1 MTEKPARKQ
10 DSPLRKGWTT
20 GACATAAT
28 RAAWQ
33 ALLSGEFPD
42 PVTITLP
49 RGETPSFTLVKAQ
62 TGDGWA
68 RASVIKDAGDDP
80 DVTHG
85 AEIIATIRYGKQGSG
100 ITFHAGDGVGTI
112 TKPGLPIPVG
122 EAAINPK
129 PREMMTQQ
137 IVELANRFNA
147 ATDVEI
153 EISIPGGQ
161 EIALKTWNP
170 RLGIVG
176 GLSVLGTTGIVI
188 PFSCSAWIHSIHR
201 GIDVARAT
209 GRKHVA
215 GATGKTS
222 EAAIRQF
229 YNLPDEAILDMGDF
243 VGGMLKYLR
252 RHPVNYVTISGGFAK
267 LVKLAQGHMDLHSS
281 RSEVDFGK
289 LAETVATLGGDA
301 ELVSEITNANTAKQ
315 VLELCTSR
323 NVDIART
330 IALQAGETARATIDG
345 ASAIEVVVVDRVGKI
360 IARAGHGDFDTF
372 LPAKT
377 TNPNL

>member
-1 MTEKPARKQ
+1 MTRKP
-10 DSPLRKGWTT
+10 DGPLRKGWTT

-49 RGETPSFTLVKAQ
+49 RGETPSFSLIKAE
-62 TGDGWA
+62 TGEGWA

-85 AEIIATIRYGKQGSG
+85 AEIIATIRHGQQGSG
-100 ITFHAGDGVGTI
+100 ITFRAGDGVGMI

-147 ATDVEI
+147 TADVEI

-209 GRKHVA
+209 GRRHVA

-229 YNLPDEAILDMGDF
+229 YSLPDEAILDMGDF

-252 RHPVNYVTISGGFAK
+252 RHPVEFVTISGGFAK

-281 RSEVDFGK
+281 RSEVDFEK
-289 LAETVATLGGDA
+289 LAETVAALGGDTG
-301 ELVSEITNANTAKQ
+301 LVSEVASANTAKQ

-330 IALQAGETARATIDG
+330 IALQAAEAARATIDG
-345 ASAIEVVVVDRVGKI
+345 ASAIEIVVVDRAGRIV
-360 IARAGHGDFDTF
+360 ARAGHGDFDAF
-372 LPAKT
+372 LPAKA

>member
-1 MTEKPARKQ
+1 MTRKP
-10 DSPLRKGWTT
+10 DGPLRKGWTT

-49 RGETPSFTLVKAQ
+49 RGETPSFSLIKAE
-62 TGDGWA
+62 TGEGWA

-85 AEIIATIRYGKQGSG
+85 AEIIATIRHGQQGSG
-100 ITFHAGDGVGTI
+100 ITFRAGDGVGMI

-147 ATDVEI
+147 TADVEI

-176 GLSVLGTTGIVI
+176 GLSVLGTTGVVI

-222 EAAIRQF
+222 ESAIRQF

>member
-1 MTEKPARKQ
+1 MTRKP
-10 DSPLRKGWTT
+10 DGPLRKGWTT

-42 PVTITLP
+42 PVTIILP
-49 RGETPSFTLVKAQ
+49 RGETPSFNLIKAE

-68 RASVIKDAGDDP
+68 QASVIKDAGDDP

-85 AEIIATIRYGKQGSG
+85 AEIIATIRHGQQGSG
-100 ITFHAGDGVGTI
+100 ITFHAGDGVGMI

-147 ATDVEI
+147 TTDVEI
-153 EISIPGGQ
+153 EISIPGGR

-176 GLSVLGTTGIVI
+176 GLSVLGTTGVVI

-252 RHPVNYVTISGGFAK
+252 RHPVDYITISGGFAK

-281 RSEVDFGK
+281 RSEVDFNK
-289 LAETVATLGGDA
+289 LSDTVAALGGDA
-301 ELVSEITNANTAKQ
+301 ELVSEIANANTAKQ
-315 VLELCTSR
+315 VLELCSSR

-330 IALQAGETARATIDG
+330 IALQAGETARATIDS
-345 ASAIEVVVVDRVGKI
+345 ASAIEIVVVDRVGRI
-360 IARAGHGDFDTF
+360 IARAGHGDFDAF
-372 LPAKT
+372 LPAEGTK
-377 TNPNL
+377 PNL

>member
-1 MTEKPARKQ
+1 MSKKP
-10 DSPLRKGWTT
+10 DGPLRKGWTT

-33 ALLSGEFPD
+33 AMLSGQFPN

-49 RGETPSFTLVKAQ
+49 RGETPSFALVKAE

-85 AEIIATIRYGKQGSG
+85 AEIIATLRRAEPGNG
-100 ITFHAGDGVGTI
+100 ITFHAGDGVGRI
-112 TKPGLPIPVG
+112 TKPGLPLPVG
-122 EAAINPK
+122 EPAINPK
-129 PREMMTQQ
+129 PREMMIAQ
-137 IVELANRFNA
+137 ITDLAERFDVA
-147 ATDVEI
+147 PDVEI

-161 EIALKTWNP
+161 EIATKTWNP

-209 GRKHVA
+209 GRTHVA

-222 EAAIRQF
+222 EAAIRTF
-229 YNLPDEAILDMGDF
+229 YGLPDEAILDMGDF

-252 RHPVNYVTISGGFAK
+252 KHPVEHVSIAGGFAK
-267 LVKLAQGHMDLHSS
+267 LVKLAQGHLDLHSS
-281 RSEVDFGK
+281 RSQVDFDR
-289 LAETVATLGGDA
+289 LAQTVKHCGGDA
-301 ELVSEITNANTAKQ
+301 MLQDATRTANTAKQ
-315 VLELCTSR
+315 VLEQCQAA
-323 NVDIART
+323 NVDIADT
-330 IALQAGETARATIDG
+330 IARQACESARATLDG
-345 ASAIEVVVVDRVGKI
+345 ATVVEIVITDRDGKI
-360 IARAGHGDFDTF
+360 IARHSPGDFDTF
-372 LPAKT
+372 RPPAK
-377 TNPNL
+377 N

>member
-1 MTEKPARKQ
+1 MTRKP
-10 DSPLRKGWTT
+10 DGPLRKGWTT

-49 RGETPSFTLVKAQ
+49 RGETPSFSLIKAE
-62 TGDGWA
+62 TGEGWA

-85 AEIIATIRYGKQGSG
+85 AEIIATIRHGQQGSG
-100 ITFHAGDGVGTI
+100 ITFRAGDGVGMI

-147 ATDVEI
+147 TADVEI

-176 GLSVLGTTGIVI
+176 GLSVLGTTGVVI

-229 YNLPDEAILDMGDF
+229 YSLPDEAILDMGDF

-252 RHPVNYVTISGGFAK
+252 CHPVEFVTISGGFAK

-281 RSEVDFGK
+281 RSEVDFDK
-289 LAETVATLGGDA
+289 LAETVAALGGDA
-301 ELVSEITNANTAKQ
+301 GLVSEVASANTAKQ

-330 IALQAGETARATIDG
+330 IALQAAEAARATIDG
-345 ASAIEVVVVDRVGKI
+345 ASAIEIVVVDRAGRIV
-360 IARAGHGDFDTF
+360 ARAGHGNFDAF
-372 LPAKT
+372 LPAKA

>member
-1 MTEKPARKQ
+1 I
-10 DSPLRKGWTT
+10 
-20 GACATAAT
+20 C
-28 RAAWQ
+28 AAWQ

-42 PVTITLP
+42 PVTIILP
-49 RGETPSFTLVKAQ
+49 RGETPSFNLIKAE

-85 AEIIATIRYGKQGSG
+85 AEIIATIRHGQQGSG
-100 ITFHAGDGVGTI
+100 ITFHAGDGVGMI

-137 IVELANRFNA
+137 IVELANKFNA
-147 ATDVEI
+147 TTDVEI
-153 EISIPGGQ
+153 EISIPGGR

-176 GLSVLGTTGIVI
+176 GLSVLGTTGVVI

-252 RHPVNYVTISGGFAK
+252 RHPVDHITISGGFAK

-281 RSEVDFGK
+281 RSEVDFNK
-289 LAETVATLGGDA
+289 LSDTVAALGGDA
-301 ELVSEITNANTAKQ
+301 ELVSEIANANTAKQ
-315 VLELCTSR
+315 VLELCSSR

-345 ASAIEVVVVDRVGKI
+345 ASAIEIVVVDRVGRI
-360 IARAGHGDFDTF
+360 IARAGHGDFDAF
-372 LPAKT
+372 LPAEGTK
-377 TNPNL
+377 PNL

>member
-1 MTEKPARKQ
+1 MARKP
-10 DSPLRKGWTT
+10 DGPLRKGWTT

-33 ALLSGEFPD
+33 ALLSGDFPD

-49 RGETPSFTLVKAQ
+49 RGETPSFELIKAE

-85 AEIIATIRYGKQGSG
+85 AEIIATVRHGKPGNG

-112 TKPGLPIPVG
+112 TKPGLPLPPG

-129 PREMMTQQ
+129 PREMMIAQ
-137 IVELANRFNA
+137 ITELCETFGAKP
-147 ATDVEI
+147 DVEI
-153 EISIPGGQ
+153 EISIPGGA
-161 EIALKTWNP
+161 EIATKTWNG

-176 GLSVLGTTGIVI
+176 GLSVLGTTGVVI

-209 GRKHVA
+209 GRIHVA

-222 EAAIRQF
+222 EAAIRAF
-229 YNLPDEAILDMGDF
+229 YDLPEEAIMDMGDF

-252 RHPVNYVTISGGFAK
+252 KNPVAFVSIAGGFAK
-267 LVKLAQGHMDLHSS
+267 LVKLAQGHLDLHSS
-281 RSEVDFGK
+281 RSEVDFDK
-289 LAETVATLGGDA
+289 LAQTVALSGGDA
-301 ELVSEITNANTAKQ
+301 ELQDQTRNANTAKQ
-315 VLELCTSR
+315 VLELCQAAGVRIEDT
-323 NVDIART
+323 IAR
-330 IALQAGETARATIDG
+330 QACESARATLDG
-345 ASAIEVVVVDRVGKI
+345 AGAIEIVVTDRSGTI
-360 IARAGHGDFDTF
+360 IARHGVGDFEPF
-372 LPAKT
+372 RPVQA
-377 TNPNL
+377 N

>member
-1 MTEKPARKQ
+1 MTRKP
-10 DSPLRKGWTT
+10 DGPLRKGWTT

-33 ALLSGEFPD
+33 ALLSGDFPN

-49 RGETPSFTLVKAQ
+49 RGETPSFKLIRAEK
-62 TGDGWA
+62 GDGWA

-85 AEIIATIRYGKQGSG
+85 AEIISTVRIGAPKSG

-112 TKPGLPIPVG
+112 TKPGLPLPPG
-122 EAAINPK
+122 EPAINPK
-129 PREMMTQQ
+129 PREMMIGQ
-137 IVELANRFNA
+137 ITELCDQFSAKA
-147 ATDVEI
+147 DVEI
-153 EISIPGGQ
+153 EISIPGGA
-161 EIALKTWNP
+161 EIAKKTWNG

-209 GRKHVA
+209 GRNHVA

-222 EAAIRQF
+222 EAAIRAF
-229 YNLPDEAILDMGDF
+229 YGLPEEAILDMGDF

-252 RHPVNYVTISGGFAK
+252 KNPVPYVSIAGGFAK
-267 LVKLAQGHMDLHSS
+267 LVKLAQGHLDLHSS
-281 RSEVDFGK
+281 RSQVDFDR
-289 LAETVATLGGDA
+289 LAQTVASCGGD
-301 ELVSEITNANTAKQ
+301 ETLQDQCRRANTAKQ
-315 VLELCTSR
+315 VLELCQESDVNIAST
-323 NVDIART
+323 IAR
-330 IALQAGETARATIDG
+330 QACESARATLDG
-345 ASAIEVVVVDRVGKI
+345 AAAVEIVITNRDGTI
-360 IARAGHGDFDTF
+360 IARHGIGDFDQF
-372 LPAKT
+372 RPVAS
-377 TNPNL
+377 

>member
-1 MTEKPARKQ
+1 MTRKP
-10 DSPLRKGWTT
+10 DGPLRKGWTT

-49 RGETPSFTLVKAQ
+49 RGETPSFSLIKAE
-62 TGDGWA
+62 TGEGWA

-85 AEIIATIRYGKQGSG
+85 AEIIATIRHGQQGSG
-100 ITFHAGDGVGTI
+100 ITFRAGDGVGMI

-147 ATDVEI
+147 TADVEI

-176 GLSVLGTTGIVI
+176 GLSVLGTTGVVI

-229 YNLPDEAILDMGDF
+229 YSLPDQAALPNWSNWRRVIWTCIAADPKSISTNL
-243 VGGMLKYLR
+243 LKPLP
-252 RHPVNYVTISGGFAK
+252 H
-267 LVKLAQGHMDLHSS
+267 LAVMPDSY
-281 RSEVDFGK
+281 RK
-289 LAETVATLGGDA
+289 
-301 ELVSEITNANTAKQ
+301 
-315 VLELCTSR
+315 
-323 NVDIART
+323 
-330 IALQAGETARATIDG
+330 
-345 ASAIEVVVVDRVGKI
+345 
-360 IARAGHGDFDTF
+360 
-372 LPAKT
+372 LPAPILPSRFWNFAHPET
-377 TNPNL
+377 LT

>member
-1 MTEKPARKQ
+1 MARKP
-10 DSPLRKGWTT
+10 DGPLRKGWTT

-33 ALLSGEFPD
+33 AILSGNFPD

-49 RGETPSFTLVKAQ
+49 RGETPSFSLVKAE

-85 AEIIATIRYGKQGSG
+85 AEIIATIRRAKPGNG

-112 TKPGLPIPVG
+112 TKPGLPLPPG

-129 PREMMTQQ
+129 PREMMVGQ
-137 IVELANRFNA
+137 ITELAEKFGVSS
-147 ATDVEI
+147 DVEI

-161 EIALKTWNP
+161 EIATKTWNP

-209 GRKHVA
+209 GRNHVA

-222 EAAIRQF
+222 EAAIRTF
-229 YNLPDEAILDMGDF
+229 YGLPDEAILDMGDF

-252 RHPVNYVTISGGFAK
+252 KNPVEFVSISGGFAK
-267 LVKLAQGHMDLHSS
+267 LVKLAQGHLDLHSS
-281 RSEVDFGK
+281 RSQVDFDK
-289 LAETVATLGGDA
+289 LAETIALSGGD
-301 ELVSEITNANTAKQ
+301 ENLQYQTRTANTAKQ
-315 VLELCTSR
+315 VLELCQAA
-323 NVDIART
+323 NVNIADTIAR
-330 IALQAGETARATIDG
+330 QACESARATLDG
-345 ASAIEVVVVDRVGKI
+345 ANAIEIVITDRDGLI
-360 IARAGHGDFDTF
+360 IARHGFGDFDQFKPVT
-372 LPAKT
+372 PI
-377 TNPNL
+377 

>member
-1 MTEKPARKQ
+1 MTRKP
-10 DSPLRKGWTT
+10 DGPLRKGWTT

-49 RGETPSFTLVKAQ
+49 RGETPSFSLIKAE
-62 TGDGWA
+62 TGEGWA

-85 AEIIATIRYGKQGSG
+85 AEIIATIRHGKQGSG
-100 ITFHAGDGVGTI
+100 ITFRAGDGVGMI

-147 ATDVEI
+147 TTDVEI

-176 GLSVLGTTGIVI
+176 GLSVLGTTGVVI

-209 GRKHVA
+209 GRRHVA

-229 YNLPDEAILDMGDF
+229 YSLPDEAILDMGDF

-252 RHPVNYVTISGGFAK
+252 RHPVEFVTISGGFAK

-281 RSEVDFGK
+281 RSEVDFEK
-289 LAETVATLGGDA
+289 LAETVAALGGDTG
-301 ELVSEITNANTAKQ
+301 LVSEIASANTAKQ

-330 IALQAGETARATIDG
+330 IALQAAEAARATIDG
-345 ASAIEVVVVDRVGKI
+345 ASAIEIVVVDRAGRIV
-360 IARAGHGDFDTF
+360 ARAGHGDFDAF
-372 LPAKT
+372 LPAKA

>member
-1 MTEKPARKQ
+1 MVRKPEG
-10 DSPLRKGWTT
+10 PLRKGWTT

-33 ALLSGEFPD
+33 ALLSGTFPD

-49 RGETPSFTLVKAQ
+49 RGETPSFALVKAEK
-62 TGDGWA
+62 GDGWA

-85 AEIIATIRYGKQGSG
+85 AEIVATLRIGKPGAG
-100 ITFHAGDGVGTI
+100 ISFHAGDGVGTI
-112 TKPGLPIPVG
+112 TKPGLPLPPG

-129 PREMMTQQ
+129 PREMMVGQ
-137 IVELANRFNA
+137 ITELCEKFG
-147 ATDVEI
+147 ATPDVEI

-161 EIALKTWNP
+161 EIATKTWNG

-209 GRKHVA
+209 GRIHVA

-222 EAAIRQF
+222 EAAIRAF
-229 YNLPDEAILDMGDF
+229 YGLPEEAILDMGDF

-252 RHPVNYVTISGGFAK
+252 KNPVEFVSIAGGFAK
-267 LVKLAQGHMDLHSS
+267 LVKLAQGHLDLHSS
-281 RSEVDFGK
+281 RSQVDFDR
-289 LAETVATLGGDA
+289 LAETVKLSGGSSD
-301 ELVSEITNANTAKQ
+301 LQDQTRSANTAKQ
-315 VLELCTSR
+315 VLELCQAA
-323 NVDIART
+323 NVDIADT
-330 IALQAGETARATIDG
+330 IARQASESARATLDG
-345 ASAIEVVVVDRVGKI
+345 ASAVEILVTDREGRI
-360 IARAGHGDFDTF
+360 IARHGVGDFDRFKPVTS
-372 LPAKT
+372 A
-377 TNPNL
+377 

>member
-1 MTEKPARKQ
+1 MARKP
-10 DSPLRKGWTT
+10 DGPLRKGWTT

-33 ALLSGEFPD
+33 ALLSGDFPD

-49 RGETPSFTLVKAQ
+49 RGETPSFALVKAERG
-62 TGDGWA
+62 TGWA

-85 AEIIATIRYGKQGSG
+85 AEIIATVRHGTPGSG
-100 ITFHAGDGVGTI
+100 ITFHAGDGVGTV
-112 TKPGLPIPVG
+112 TKPGLPLPPG

-129 PREMMTQQ
+129 PREMMIGQ
-137 IVELANRFNA
+137 ITELCETFGA
-147 ATDVEI
+147 AGDVEI
-153 EISIPGGQ
+153 EISIPGGK
-161 EIALKTWNP
+161 EIATKTWNG

-209 GRKHVA
+209 GRIHVA

-222 EAAIRQF
+222 EAAIRTF
-229 YNLPDEAILDMGDF
+229 YDLPEEAILDMGDF

-252 RHPVNYVTISGGFAK
+252 KNPVAFISIAGGFAK
-267 LVKLAQGHMDLHSS
+267 LVKLAQGHLDLHSS
-281 RSEVDFGK
+281 RSQVDFAK
-289 LAETVATLGGDA
+289 LAETVGLAGGDGDLQ
-301 ELVSEITNANTAKQ
+301 EQVKTANTAKQ
-315 VLELCTSR
+315 VLELCQAA
-323 NVDIART
+323 NVNIART
-330 IALQAGETARATIDG
+330 IARLACESARATLDG
-345 ASAIEVVVVDRVGKI
+345 AGAVEIVVTDRDGMI
-360 IARAGHGDFDTF
+360 IARHGIGDFDQF
-372 LPAKT
+372 RPKT
-377 TNPNL
+377 TN

>member
-1 MTEKPARKQ
+1 MVRKPEG
-10 DSPLRKGWTT
+10 PLRKGWTT

-33 ALLSGEFPD
+33 ALLSGTFPD

-49 RGETPSFTLVKAQ
+49 RGETPSFALVKAEK
-62 TGDGWA
+62 GDGWA

-85 AEIIATIRYGKQGSG
+85 AEIVATLRIGKPGAG
-100 ITFHAGDGVGTI
+100 ISFHAGDGVGTI
-112 TKPGLPIPVG
+112 TKPGLPLPPG

-129 PREMMTQQ
+129 PREMMVGQ
-137 IVELANRFNA
+137 ITELCEQFG
-147 ATDVEI
+147 ATPDVEI

-161 EIALKTWNP
+161 EIATKTWNG

-209 GRKHVA
+209 GRIHVA

-222 EAAIRQF
+222 EAAIRAF
-229 YNLPDEAILDMGDF
+229 YGLPEEAILDMGDF

-252 RHPVNYVTISGGFAK
+252 KNPVEFVSIAGGFAK
-267 LVKLAQGHMDLHSS
+267 LVKLAQGHLDLHSS
-281 RSEVDFGK
+281 RSQVDFDR
-289 LAETVATLGGDA
+289 LAETVRLSGGSSD
-301 ELVSEITNANTAKQ
+301 LRDQTRSANTAKQ
-315 VLELCTSR
+315 VLELCQAA
-323 NVDIART
+323 NVDIADT
-330 IALQAGETARATIDG
+330 IARQASESARATLDG
-345 ASAIEVVVVDRVGKI
+345 ASAVEILVTDREGRI
-360 IARAGHGDFDTF
+360 IARHGVGDFDRLKPVTS
-372 LPAKT
+372 A
-377 TNPNL
+377 

>member
-1 MTEKPARKQ
+1 MARKPEG
-10 DSPLRKGWTT
+10 PLRKGWTT

-33 ALLSGEFPD
+33 ALLSGHFPD

-49 RGETPSFTLVKAQ
+49 RGETPSFALIKAE

-85 AEIIATIRYGKQGSG
+85 AEIIATVRFGKPGTG

-112 TKPGLPIPVG
+112 TKPGLPLPPG

-129 PREMMTQQ
+129 PREMMIAQ
-137 IVELANRFNA
+137 ITALCQTFGAQP
-147 ATDVEI
+147 DVEI
-153 EISIPGGQ
+153 EISIPGGA
-161 EIALKTWNP
+161 EIATRTWNG

-209 GRKHVA
+209 GRSHIA

-222 EAAIRQF
+222 EAAIRAF
-229 YNLPDEAILDMGDF
+229 YGLPEDAIMDMGDF

-252 RHPVNYVTISGGFAK
+252 KNPVAFVTIAGGFAK
-267 LVKLAQGHMDLHSS
+267 LVKLAQGHLDLHSS
-281 RSEVDFGK
+281 RSQVDFDK
-289 LAETVATLGGDA
+289 LAETVAITGGDRD
-301 ELVSEITNANTAKQ
+301 LQTQTRTANTAKQ
-315 VLELCTSR
+315 VLELCQAAGVRIEDT
-323 NVDIART
+323 IAR
-330 IALQAGETARATIDG
+330 QACESARATLDG
-345 ASAIEVVVVDRVGKI
+345 AGAIEIVITDRNGVI
-360 IARAGHGDFDTF
+360 IARHGIGDFESF
-372 LPAKT
+372 RPLPS
-377 TNPNL
+377 N